1 MKKTQPQIE
10 PDKKIAGMLSDS
22 QDRARKLT
30 EIMRAHVKSDPIRNG
45 VKTGQE
51 TVSMQVRVL
60 KTQADMLKAASFVD
74 GRPATA
80 ILRDLL
86 DMYFEAKKNNPDESE
101 RERFLKAVEVHTRS

>member
-1 MKKTQPQIE
+1 MKKTQAQIE
-10 PDKKIAGMLSDS
+10 SDKKVALVLSDS

-30 EIMRAHVKSDPIRNG
+30 EILKAHVKSDPIRNG

-60 KTQADMLKAASFVD
+60 KSQADMLKAASFVE

-86 DMYFEAKKNNPDESE
+86 DMYFEAKKNNPDEDE
-101 RERFLKAVEVHTRS
+101 RARFLKAIEAHTRD